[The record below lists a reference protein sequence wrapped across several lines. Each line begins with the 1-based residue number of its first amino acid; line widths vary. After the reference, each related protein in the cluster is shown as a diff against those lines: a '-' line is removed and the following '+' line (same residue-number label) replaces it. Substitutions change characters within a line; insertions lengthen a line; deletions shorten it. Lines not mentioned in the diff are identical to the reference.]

1 MRADWMASGAC
12 TSGSTAHPR
21 GATRRASGGA
31 ATMSTPTKARARAE
45 AEGTLPMERAMT
57 DQQIAGHDDWIAARG
72 RFPARKKGFRRL
84 REELSRERREL
95 PWECVKKEYLFEG
108 ENGAETLAHLFGGRS
123 QLIVYHFMYEP
134 DWDIGCKNGS
144 FGADDFNGILPHL
157 NELDMPLVATSR
169 GPLKKFRGQAKRCG
183 WPFEWDSSVFSDI
196 LVDFSASCAPEI
208 VERGVPFSTS
218 G

>member
-84 REELSRERREL
+84 REEGVPIRRRERRRDS
-95 PWECVKKEYLFEG
+95 
-108 ENGAETLAHLFGGRS
+108 GAPLWRPQPAHRISLHVRAGLGHRMQERLLLGGRLQRNYSPS
-123 QLIVYHFMYEP
+123 QRARHVAGRHLTGTTGEIA
-134 DWDIGCKNGS
+134 GS
-144 FGADDFNGILPHL
+144 GKALR
-157 NELDMPLVATSR
+157 LDVQVGLLRWQRFHS
-169 GPLKKFRGQAKRCG
+169 
-183 WPFEWDSSVFSDI
+183 
-196 LVDFSASCAPEI
+196 
-208 VERGVPFSTS
+208 
-218 G
+218 